1 MMYRAGLLVVL
12 LVLGGCSSWL
22 GFGGSD
28 AEQPAALV
36 DFKPSLAITDLW
48 SRDIGTGPGRQFLRL
63 SPALHGDTFYTV
75 DIYGRVRALAL
86 ADGKQHWQ
94 TDLKLDVSSGVG
106 FGDDLVLVASRKGE
120 VVALDKD
127 KGVVQW
133 RAQVSSEVLA
143 PPAAEGGLVVVQS
156 VDGRLT
162 GLASAT
168 GKQVWTVERSEPALS
183 LRGTST
189 PIILSDAVL
198 TGYASGKIAAVNLK
212 NGRLLWET
220 PVAQPQ
226 GRSEIERLI
235 DVDAPA
241 LVSGRTLLAAA
252 YQGKIVAVNLE
263 NGRLLWARDI
273 STYSSL
279 AVDSSNVYVSD
290 VRGTVYALDL
300 RSGSTVWKQD
310 KLALR
315 RLSAPAVTGNAVAVA
330 DFEGYVHWLA
340 REDGRFLARE
350 RVASAAVLVAPIADG
365 DTVYV
370 TSQNGYLSA
379 LRLGTRRY

>member
-1 MMYRAGLLVVL
+1 
-12 LVLGGCSSWL
+12 
-22 GFGGSD
+22 
-28 AEQPAALV
+28 
-36 DFKPSLAITDLW
+36 
-48 SRDIGTGPGRQFLRL
+48 
-63 SPALHGDTFYTV
+63 
-75 DIYGRVRALAL
+75 
-86 ADGKQHWQ
+86 
-94 TDLKLDVSSGVG
+94 
-106 FGDDLVLVASRKGE
+106 
-120 VVALDKD
+120 
-127 KGVVQW
+127 
-133 RAQVSSEVLA
+133 
-143 PPAAEGGLVVVQS
+143 
-156 VDGRLT
+156 
-162 GLASAT
+162 
-168 GKQVWTVERSEPALS
+168 
-183 LRGTST
+183 
-189 PIILSDAVL
+189 VL

-263 NGRLLWARDI
+263 NGRLLWSRDI
-273 STYSSL
+273 STYSAL

-350 RVASAAVLVAPIADG
+350 RVVSAAVLVAPIADG

>member
-1 MMYRAGLLVVL
+1 MMHRAALLAVL
-12 LVLGGCSSWL
+12 LVLSGCSSWL
-22 GFGGSD
+22 GHAGE

-36 DFKPSLAITDLW
+36 EFKPTMAISTLW
-48 SRDIGTGPGRQFLRL
+48 STDIGKGPGRQFMRL
-63 SPALHGDTFYTV
+63 TPVLHEGVFYTV
-75 DIYGRVRALAL
+75 DVNGRVQALMQ
-86 ADGKQHWQ
+86 ADGKARWQ

-106 FGDDLVLVASRKGE
+106 FGDGLVLVASRKGD
-120 VVALDKD
+120 VVALDKS

-143 PPAAEGGLVVVQS
+143 PPAVEDGVVVVQS
-156 VDGRLT
+156 VDGKLT
-162 GLASAT
+162 GLAST
-168 GKQVWTVERSEPALS
+168 SGKRLWIVDRSEPALS

-189 PIILSDAVL
+189 PVILSDAVL
-198 TGYASGKIAAVNLK
+198 SGFGSGKIAAVNLK

-241 LVSGRTLLAAA
+241 LVAGRTLLAAA

-263 NGRLLWARDI
+263 NGRLLWSRDI
-273 STYSSL
+273 STYSAL
-279 AVDSSNVYVSD
+279 AVDTNNVYVSD
-290 VRGTVYALDL
+290 VRGSVYALDL
-300 RSGSTVWKQD
+300 HSGSTIWKQD

-315 RLSAPAVTGNAVAVA
+315 RLGAPAVTGNAVAVA

-365 DTVYV
+365 DTLYV

-379 LRLGTRRY
+379 LRIGTRRH